1 MKPLGVTDNFF
12 DIGGHSMLA
21 ARLMARVE
29 QLSGIKLP
37 LNLIFQEPT
46 IEGLCRVL
54 RELPGAASKFSSLVE
69 IQGGVSPTP
78 FFCVHP
84 AGGHVLCYALLSRRL
99 GADQTFYGLQA
110 QGLDHGYN
118 PLTRIEEMATH
129 YIDVI
134 RDVQPE
140 GPYFLGGWSMGGVVA
155 YEMARQLHA
164 QGHKIALLALF
175 DSDLP
180 ADNTHFEDLD
190 ELTVL
195 EQFARDL
202 GILPEQLEISPD
214 ELMRMGQEER
224 LDYVLSSAHQQNLL
238 PPDIEP
244 SQIRHLFNVFK
255 INVRAMLSYAPKPNP
270 VPVTL
275 FKAGG
280 HFEDDGPAANTIWN
294 ALSPTHV
301 YSVSGNHFTIM
312 REPHVEVLARKLKAC
327 LETAFN
333 HARE

>member
-1 MKPLGVTDNFF
+1 
-12 DIGGHSMLA
+12 
-21 ARLMARVE
+21 
-29 QLSGIKLP
+29 
-37 LNLIFQEPT
+37 
-46 IEGLCRVL
+46 
-54 RELPGAASKFSSLVE
+54 
-69 IQGGVSPTP
+69 
-78 FFCVHP
+78 
-84 AGGHVLCYALLSRRL
+84 
-99 GADQTFYGLQA
+99 
-110 QGLDHGYN
+110 
-118 PLTRIEEMATH
+118 
-129 YIDVI
+129 
-134 RDVQPE
+134 
-140 GPYFLGGWSMGGVVA
+140 MGGVVA

-164 QGHKIALLALF
+164 QGQKIALLALF

-195 EQFARDL
+195 EQFARDM
-202 GILPEQLEISPD
+202 GISPEQLEISPE

-224 LDYVLSSAHQQNLL
+224 LDYVLHSAHQQSLL

-255 INVRAMLSYAPKPNP
+255 INVRAMLSYVPKPNP

-280 HFEDDGPAANTIWN
+280 HFEDDRPAANTIWN

-333 HARE
+333 HAHE